1 MNSSIDKKQLDDFSL
16 VLGGPL
22 FQLFMRTR
30 LTTDTL
36 NLVKRRVIVI
46 SLFTWLPLLMLSVL
60 TGEAV
65 GGAIKVPFIYDVDVH
80 VRFLVALPLLLVA
93 ELLVHQRIRLI
104 VQQFIERGIVPARLL
119 TEFEAIIDS
128 AMRLRNS
135 VVIEVLLIV
144 LVWTAMHYLW
154 ANQMALES
162 ATWYA
167 AIVDGHR
174 EYSLAGYWYAFVSI
188 PVFQFL
194 LARWFFRIFIWARFL
209 WQVSRLDLHLV
220 PTHPDRAAGLGFLG
234 GSAAAF
240 MPLLLS
246 QGALLAGLIA
256 NHIFYDGKTLLDF
269 KPEIV
274 AAVVFFLVARTRAFV
289 RVRPS
294 PGASQT
300 AGLA

>member
-1 MNSSIDKKQLDDFSL
+1 MTHSPESKQPYDFSL

-22 FQLFMRTR
+22 YQLFMRAR

-46 SLFTWLPLLMLSVL
+46 SLFTWLPLLLLSL
-60 TGEAV
+60 LSGNAL
-65 GGAIKVPFIYDVDVH
+65 GGAIKVPFFYDVDVH
-80 VRFLVALPLLLVA
+80 VRFLLALPLLLVA
-93 ELLVHQRIRLI
+93 ELVVHQRMRRI
-104 VQQFIERGIVPARLL
+104 VRQFVERGIVPAPSLSA
-119 TEFEAIIDS
+119 FEAIIDS

-135 VVIEVLLIV
+135 MVIEVLLIILV
-144 LVWTAMHYLW
+144 LTVGHYLW
-154 ANQMALES
+154 LSQTLVS

-167 AIVDGHR
+167 AIIDGHR
-174 EYSLAGYWYAFVSI
+174 HSSLAGYWYAYVSI

-194 LARWFFRIFIWARFL
+194 LLRWYFRIFIWARAL

-220 PTHPDRAAGLGFLG
+220 PTHPDRAGGLGFLG

-240 MPLLLS
+240 MPLLLA
-246 QGALLAGLIA
+246 QGALLAGNIA
-256 NHIFYDGKTLLDF
+256 NHIFYAGKTLLDF

-274 AAVVFFLVARTRAFV
+274 AVVVFFFAARTWPLVCV
-289 RVRPS
+289 RSP

-300 AGLA
+300 TGIA